1 MIYID
6 FDWNIVNIWDEDK
19 LIKSEKALI
28 LRDLLTKKIIAI
40 GNDTDEEMRKPKNF
54 LSINCTEN
62 RKIGSFEDLEIRIKK
77 LLEDNNIKEYK
88 LVNRYSEYIPNL
100 NTINEIEFLKKIT
113 KNYDYYVELRNDE
126 IVVFNNLTNEIKAIK
141 KGRAY
146 LQHYI
151 QSIFYLNYQATLNTK
166 KSWDLIKLINQKQDI
181 NTVVCRSFTTGT
193 DVDIQILNKDFL
205 TNVFQQINV
214 EVNSLLDLTKKI
226 KYDQKYMENFNC
238 VR

>member
-19 LIKSEKALI
+19 LIKTEKALI
-28 LRDLLTKKIIAI
+28 LRDLLTKDIIAI
-40 GNDTDEEMRKPKNF
+40 GNKTDEEMRKPGNF

-62 RKIGSFEDLEIRIKK
+62 RKIGSFEDLDIRVKK
-77 LLEDNNIKEYK
+77 LIKDNDIKDYR
-88 LVNRYSEYIPNL
+88 LVNRYNEYIPNL
-100 NTINEIEFLKKIT
+100 NTISEVEFLKKIS
-113 KNYDYYVELRNDE
+113 KDYDYYVEFRNNE
-126 IVVFNNLTNEIKAIK
+126 ITIFNNQTNEIKSIK

-151 QSIFYLNYQATLNTK
+151 QSIFYLNYNATLNTK
-166 KSWDLIKLINQKQDI
+166 KSWDLIKLINQKQEI
-181 NTVVCRSFTTGT
+181 KTVVCRSLITGI
-193 DVDIQILNKDFL
+193 DEDINILNKDFL

-214 EVNSLLDLTKKI
+214 EVNNLLDLTKKI